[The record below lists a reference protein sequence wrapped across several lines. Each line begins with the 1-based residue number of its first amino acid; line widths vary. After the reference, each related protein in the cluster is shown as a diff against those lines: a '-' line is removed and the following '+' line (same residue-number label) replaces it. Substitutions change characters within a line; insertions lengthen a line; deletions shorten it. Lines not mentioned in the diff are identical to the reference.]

1 MMLDDLVDPMES
13 QVLISIRERPESQ
26 AQREAV

>member
-13 QVLISIRERPESQ
+13 QVLISIRGRQESQ
-26 AQREAV
+26 AQRDAV